1 MGRRRIGVLGRVLG
15 RPLRAVRRR
24 LRGPVAAAAGLVLVV
39 LAFQAAQIVEGLP
52 EPAQAP
58 AAQSQSAAA
67 ADARLDAPSA
77 WDPDA
82 CPDYYRVV
90 GTAVVDDV
98 PEAGTASYE
107 PLDRLG
113 RAGRVVANVTYQMME
128 EGSSR
133 EREDISSVE
142 PSGWGHNEQVSI
154 PLPDGQA
161 YSGYLYNR
169 SHLLAKSLGGID
181 DVTNLVTG
189 TRTQNVGDNR
199 GAAGGMAFTE
209 GLARDWL
216 RAHRDGTVYY
226 SATPLYV
233 GGELLPRSVVVD
245 VRTSDGTVD
254 LEVEVYNTALGFDI
268 DYVDGSFSPAGE

>member
-52 EPAQAP
+52 APAQAP
-58 AAQSQSAAA
+58 SGQSQSAAA
-67 ADARLDAPSA
+67 ADVRLDAPPA
-77 WDPDA
+77 WAPAA

-98 PEAGTASYE
+98 PEPGTASYE

-113 RAGRVVANVTYQMME
+113 RAGRVVANVTNQMME

-133 EREDISSVE
+133 EREDISSIE
-142 PSGWGHNEQVSI
+142 PSGWGHNERVSI

-199 GAAGGMAFTE
+199 GADGGMAFTE

-268 DYVDGSFSPAGE
+268 DYADGSFSPAGE